1 MTNDKFQSLP
11 EKIKEWLSSTE
22 AFYTTE
28 EIIQKFNIEFEKET
42 VIPELVFRLCVK
54 DLDPLDFIYELSQK
68 LGAEFNQAKTIAEEI
83 EEKILK
89 PIKFD
94 LRKDTDIDIKQIYLG
109 KPGSRISKEPASL
122 TPSAMPYA
130 PIQKSFRDF
139 IPRKPGEAPIPQPPS
154 KKEGA
159 TVNLQTFEIE
169 HKDINSKRSDLLG
182 EVRPPNSE
190 PAVPFMLHQEDGTS
204 TTLPTNREKPAPK
217 FSIKP
222 ELEIKVQDYYQNPT
236 EQKKAPTQVK
246 IETPQ
251 DAANNSSTP
260 RVVHYGG
267 FRTPISNLGYA
278 QNTATA
284 KENTVDLRKF
294 SKPESK

>member
-139 IPRKPGEAPIPQPPS
+139 IPRKPGEMPPAPVLAPVPTAKAPPEKVSIP
-154 KKEGA
+154 

-169 HKDINSKRSDLLG
+169 R
-182 EVRPPNSE
+182 
-190 PAVPFMLHQEDGTS
+190 AVPFMLHQEGGTS
-204 TTLPTNREKPAPK
+204 TTLPTNREKSTPK
-217 FSIKP
+217 FSTKP